1 MILPLAGA
9 TRGSSAAS
17 GRPCGGKYGAL
28 DPLMARI
35 ALFPGSFDPV
45 TNGHLDVVRQAAR
58 LADRLVLAI
67 GTHPGKTPLF
77 TAEERL
83 AMLEETAGP
92 VARAAGCELSCITFA
107 DLVVTAAR
115 RAGATVLIRGLR
127 SGADFEYEMEMAGM
141 NGTMAPDV
149 QTVFLPGSAS
159 VRPITATLVRQIA
172 AMGGDVSPFVPPA
185 VAARL
190 TAKFAGKAGR

>member
-1 MILPLAGA
+1 MP
-9 TRGSSAAS
+9 
-17 GRPCGGKYGAL
+17 
-28 DPLMARI
+28 RI
-35 ALFPGSFDPV
+35 ALVPGSFDPV

-83 AMLEETAGP
+83 AMLEETAAP
-92 VARAAGCELSCITFA
+92 VARAAGCELTCITFA

-115 RAGATVLIRGLR
+115 RVGATVLIRGLR

-141 NGTMAPDV
+141 NDAMAPDV
-149 QTVFLPGSAS
+149 QTVFVPAS
-159 VRPITATLVRQIA
+159 PAVRPITATLVRQIA
-172 AMGGDVSPFVPPA
+172 SMGGDVSAFVPAPI
-185 VAARL
+185 AARM